1 MKKINNM
8 ELIVEMG
15 MVDNKKTNNNIV
27 NTTKRKKRSVDSN
40 KCNEN
45 KKFTLVAEMN
55 NNRSKKIAEMSNNK
69 SKKRSVNN
77 NKNDE
82 NKKFTLVAEMN
93 NNRSKKIAEMSNNKS
108 KKGNHDIVNTNKSKK
123 RSVNNN
129 KRDENKKFTLEY
141 FAGKCV
147 EIAATKGF
155 KIRGTKMLVVGMF
168 EINGETYLL
177 TVNEYGVLFWV
188 VDLGTLVIAVTRYL
202 SKSQDDNYDLNC
214 HCIST
219 LEAWKILEGFY

>member
-55 NNRSKKIAEMSNNK
+55 NNRSKKIAEMSN
-69 SKKRSVNN
+69 
-77 NKNDE
+77 
-82 NKKFTLVAEMN
+82 
-93 NNRSKKIAEMSNNKS
+93 
-108 KKGNHDIVNTNKSKK
+108 NKSKK

>member
-1 MKKINNM
+1 MKKLNNM

-40 KCNEN
+40 KRNEN

-69 SKKRSVNN
+69 SKKR
-77 NKNDE
+77 
-82 NKKFTLVAEMN
+82 
-93 NNRSKKIAEMSNNKS
+93 
-108 KKGNHDIVNTNKSKK
+108 NHDIVNTNKSKK
-123 RSVNNN
+123 RSANNN
-129 KRDENKKFTLEY
+129 KRNENKKFTLEY

-147 EIAATKGF
+147 EVAATKGF
-155 KIRGTKMLVVGMF
+155 KIRGTKMWVVRMI
-168 EINGETYLL
+168 ETNGETYLL
-177 TVNEYGVLFWV
+177 TVNEYGLLFWL

-202 SKSQDDNYDLNC
+202 NKSQDDNYDLNC
-214 HCIST
+214 HSISICD
-219 LEAWKILEGFY
+219 LWRLPLRCY

>member
-1 MKKINNM
+1 MKKLNNM
-8 ELIVEMG
+8 DLIVEMG
-15 MVDNKKTNNNIV
+15 NVNNKKRNYGIANI
-27 NTTKRKKRSVDSN
+27 
-40 KCNEN
+40 
-45 KKFTLVAEMN
+45 
-55 NNRSKKIAEMSNNK
+55 NK
-69 SKKRSVNN
+69 SKKRSVDI
-77 NKNDE
+77 NKRNE
-82 NKKFTLVAEMN
+82 IV
-93 NNRSKKIAEMSNNKS
+93 EMSNNKI
-108 KKGNHDIVNTNKSKK
+108 KKRNHDIVNTNKSKK
-123 RSVNNN
+123 RSANNN

-147 EIAATKGF
+147 EVAATKGF

>member
-15 MVDNKKTNNNIV
+15 MVDNKKRNNNIV
-27 NTTKRKKRSVDSN
+27 NTTKRKKISVDSN
-40 KCNEN
+40 KRNDN

-69 SKKRSVNN
+69 SKKRS
-77 NKNDE
+77 
-82 NKKFTLVAEMN
+82 
-93 NNRSKKIAEMSNNKS
+93 I
-108 KKGNHDIVNTNKSKK
+108 
-123 RSVNNN
+123 NNN

-147 EIAATKGF
+147 EVAATKGF
-155 KIRGTKMLVVGMF
+155 KIKGTKMWVVGMF
-168 EINGETYLL
+168 ETKGETYLL
-177 TVNEYGVLFWV
+177 TVDEYGLLFWL

-202 SKSQDDNYDLNC
+202 NKSQDDNYDLNC
-214 HCIST
+214 HSISICD
-219 LEAWKILEGFY
+219 LWRLPLLCY

>member
-1 MKKINNM
+1 MKKLNNM
-8 ELIVEMG
+8 DLIVEMG
-15 MVDNKKTNNNIV
+15 NVNNKKRNYG
-27 NTTKRKKRSVDSN
+27 
-40 KCNEN
+40 
-45 KKFTLVAEMN
+45 
-55 NNRSKKIAEMSNNK
+55 IA
-69 SKKRSVNN
+69 
-77 NKNDE
+77 
-82 NKKFTLVAEMN
+82 
-93 NNRSKKIAEMSNNKS
+93 
-108 KKGNHDIVNTNKSKK
+108 NTNKSKK
-123 RSVNNN
+123 RSVDINKRNEIVEMSNNKIKKRNHDTVNINKSKKRSANNNN

-141 FAGKCV
+141 FVGKCV
-147 EIAATKGF
+147 EVAATKGF
-155 KIRGTKMLVVGMF
+155 KIRGTKMLAVGMF